1 MQLYSVPRIESSTM
15 LRPKVADAL
24 SYLDLVKARF
34 SNQHAIYT
42 EFLDVMREFKA
53 QTIGTDVV
61 IRRVRELFDGHPDL
75 IDGFNTFIPQGY
87 RMECSSSSR
96 PLQTPAP
103 VVSTI
108 APISYSTEVI
118 SPSKLPS
125 FSAFRHS
132 DVAIE
137 TAASPPVQ
145 LSFVNSGADSSSRTN
160 YYTTS
165 CPLNANSPSQPPLL
179 RSHLTTTTTDSHTL
193 HPLNVGSASPTQPLN
208 TVAIL
213 ENPDALRGSTPS
225 HVVFPQTYISNV
237 QQQQHQAQSFNHA
250 IIYVNKVKNRFQ
262 AKPDVY
268 KSFLEILQWYQR
280 EQGHTDSVRRKK
292 AEQQVYQDVAKLL
305 HGHEDLL
312 QEFSR
317 FLPESTGVASDISD
331 VGTKG
336 VPYGSVSELST
347 AVHLGSSHG
356 RFAPGGLP
364 PPPDSQW
371 HRVSDSSPN
380 LSSPGLGP
388 QSSGAG
394 ESKKIKRV
402 AQSSASHAG
411 VSTEPNIAIKKSRQ
425 SVRDVSI
432 ADTASLFNGGD
443 ATLLQ
448 KIRDALEVDVGGG
461 SRSYQS
467 LLQNISLFNRK
478 LITESQLI
486 DTAKVLLQRFPEL
499 WRQFRDLFSAVSPEV
514 SSRAHNISSP
524 SDQVGYRVCTPDREG
539 ENEKRAGGM
548 PSSFQSSAQSNS
560 LSSPP
565 LSDANITHPLAGPD
579 NAAMIALVSEV
590 SQRRLDLDF
599 NKLRTCGASYRALP
613 ADFPQP
619 KCSGRAK
626 SAIARTV
633 LNDSYI
639 SFSSLTSEDSQFVSS
654 KKNQYEENMYHT
666 EDERYEADMIMEVN
680 RAALQNLIVVKRR
693 IDRMSRDEQQNFH
706 LDDLLGGTSA
716 ILMKKAIHRV
726 YGDKAGDVIYGLKTC
741 PATVV
746 PIVIQRMRQKDNEWR
761 EAVRSFH
768 RIWSDQDAKNYLRS
782 LDHQG
787 ASFKQRDNPFLRTKT
802 VINQIE
808 AIARGEQSQSSES
821 DSPDPIGCLLSK
833 CLISCSS
840 AYDSLHPGSLG
851 SALSHVVEGIGDDG
865 GMHMTLEYPPPSV
878 CASLLEDVASLI
890 IHHVKRQSNT
900 SKEDKRAMKF
910 LVRTVLQDL
919 FMQERFPMSDDED
932 DEVDRS
938 EDSDAGE
945 EEADKEGPSNLEDNA
960 SNSGRRSA
968 RRTRRAARTVSQTN
982 GKSGAKASPP
992 NSLQQS
998 VENDANNRLSQDPSK
1013 PGPEVNVTPEADH
1026 TRATADAH
1034 FVDRVQNTRP
1044 GVDFNSKMPMEEY
1057 YSLFYGN
1064 NHWYAFLRLHHL
1076 LLTRLSQLRSRAIVL
1091 QEEHTKEGGKSNPQ
1105 AAEVLRLRK
1114 AGCSEPK
1121 EHYHRALNLVKDL
1134 LDGCED
1140 IQTYEDRLRDMFGI
1154 YAYPWFT
1161 MDRLVTNL
1169 VRQLHLLAS
1178 GDELSHRL
1186 TSLFRSYFKSSSSR
1200 SVCGGNKSRHE
1211 PESCDLMTRSPIPVA
1226 NAICGPLKTRF
1237 MRLKEEAR
1245 FRHNALA
1252 ACLGFAVSSSG
1263 TDTNGSHFNSEGIL
1277 DRPTSVPNCY
1287 AMVMLRNAS
1296 KFLIRLLD
1304 PSVVLNCTNDS
1315 HAPLCY
1321 SPVHMHPNT
1330 APEEGVRATH
1340 ALQRAINDSSAEA
1353 RHWYDYLAKYL
1364 LLPGCWTAGP
1374 LSPSVLARIR
1384 PVFLYRNVKRCV
1396 NRLTHQAVLR
1406 RQQELITTG
1415 DPQPEEILLRRL
1427 SETSETPL
1435 QIDEQ
1440 HEPAASSTPEAATP
1454 SQVGLKG
1461 NLEKDIWELMVGV
1474 FRNNLTHTELFRDT
1488 FSSDCMQSSTNLSVK
1503 SASKAYKINWSVGSY
1518 GIFVRR
1524 KSKNPTCSNRPSKKF
1539 RDFQARWLREHFDPQ
1554 QMAQISKQFNRPGCD
1569 ASSACENPKPDTEIT
1584 PSADE
1589 EPAAQSSNSLSKDKS
1604 MTEDSEFELVIMDM
1618 KQEQSAQ
1625 KNAPS
1630 VPAPKEQPKPMNDS
1644 PNSLPESPVAV
1655 KSEHKDVS

>member
-53 QTIGTDVV
+53 QT
-61 IRRVRELFDGHPDL
+61 
-75 IDGFNTFIPQGY
+75 
-87 RMECSSSSR
+87 
-96 PLQTPAP
+96 
-103 VVSTI
+103 
-108 APISYSTEVI
+108 
-118 SPSKLPS
+118 
-125 FSAFRHS
+125 
-132 DVAIE
+132 
-137 TAASPPVQ
+137 
-145 LSFVNSGADSSSRTN
+145 
-160 YYTTS
+160 
-165 CPLNANSPSQPPLL
+165 QPPLL
-179 RSHLTTTTTDSHTL
+179 RSHLTTTTTDSHAL
-193 HPLNVGSASPTQPLN
+193 HPMNVGSAPPTQPIN

-213 ENPDALRGSTPS
+213 ENPDALRGSTPG
-225 HVVFPQTYISNV
+225 HVVFPQAYISNV
-237 QQQQHQAQSFNHA
+237 QQQQQQQQQHQAQSFNHA

-331 VGTKG
+331 VSTKG
-336 VPYGSVSELST
+336 MPYGSVSELST
-347 AVHLGSSHG
+347 AVHLGSSHS
-356 RFAPGGLP
+356 RFAPGSLP
-364 PPPDSQW
+364 PPPDSHW
-371 HRVSDSSPN
+371 HRVPDSSPN

-388 QSSGAG
+388 QSSGASD
-394 ESKKIKRV
+394 SKKIKRV
-402 AQSSASHAG
+402 SQSSAPHAG
-411 VSTEPNIAIKKSRQ
+411 VSTESNIPIKKSRQ
-425 SVRDVSI
+425 SVRDASI
-432 ADTASLFNGGD
+432 ADTASLLNGGD

-448 KIRDALEVDVGGG
+448 K
-461 SRSYQS
+461 
-467 LLQNISLFNRK
+467 
-478 LITESQLI
+478 LITENQLI

-499 WRQFRDLFSAVSPEV
+499 WRQFRDLFSAVAPEV
-514 SSRAHNISSP
+514 GSRAHSISSP

-548 PSSFQSSAQSNS
+548 SISFQPSAQSNS

-565 LSDANITHPLAGPD
+565 LSDSNITHPLAGPD

-787 ASFKQRDNPFLRTKT
+787 ATFKQRDNPFLRTKT

-808 AIARGEQSQSSES
+808 AIARGEKSQSSES

-833 CLISCSS
+833 CLTSCSS

-865 GMHMTLEYPPPSV
+865 GMHLTLEYPPPNV
-878 CASLLEDVASLI
+878 CAVLLEDVASLI

-938 EDSDAGE
+938 EDSDAGDD
-945 EEADKEGPSNLEDNA
+945 EADKEGPSTLEDNA
-960 SNSGRRSA
+960 SNNGRRSA
-968 RRTRRAARTVSQTN
+968 RRTRRAARTVAQTN
-982 GKSGAKASPP
+982 GKSSAKASPP
-992 NSLQQS
+992 NSLPPQS
-998 VENDANNRLSQDPSK
+998 ADNDANIHSSQDSTKPS
-1013 PGPEVNVTPEADH
+1013 PEVKVTPEANH
-1026 TRATADAH
+1026 ARASTDTLFLGRA
-1034 FVDRVQNTRP
+1034 QNTRP
-1044 GVDFNSKMPMEEY
+1044 EVDFNSRMPVEEY

-1114 AGCSEPK
+1114 AGCSEPR

-1186 TSLFRSYFKSSSSR
+1186 TSLFRSYFKSSAGR
-1200 SVCGGNKSRHE
+1200 SACGSNKSRLE
-1211 PESCDLMTRSPIPVA
+1211 PEPCDLMTRSPIPVA

-1252 ACLGFAVSSSG
+1252 ACLGFAISSSG
-1263 TDTNGSHFNSEGIL
+1263 TDTNGSHFNNEGIL

-1304 PSVVLNCTNDS
+1304 PSVVLNCTSDT
-1315 HAPLCY
+1315 HAPRCY
-1321 SPVHMHPNT
+1321 SPVHVHPNP
-1330 APEEGVRATH
+1330 APEEGARATR

-1353 RHWYDYLAKYL
+1353 RHWYDYLARYL

-1415 DPQPEEILLRRL
+1415 DPQPEEVLLRRL

-1440 HEPAASSTPEAATP
+1440 HETAASSPPEAATP
-1454 SQVGLKG
+1454 NELSGVGLKG

-1488 FSSDCMQSSTNLSVK
+1488 FSSDCMQSNTNMSVK
-1503 SASKAYKINWSVGSY
+1503 SASKTYKINWSVGSY

-1524 KSKNPTCSNRPSKKF
+1524 KSKNSTCSNRPSKKF
-1539 RDFQARWLREHFDPQ
+1539 HDFQARWLREHFDPQ
-1554 QMAQISKQFNRPGCD
+1554 QMAQISKQFSRPGSD
-1569 ASSACENPKPDTEIT
+1569 TSSAHEVPKPEAEVA
-1584 PSADE
+1584 SCAE
-1589 EPAAQSSNSLSKDKS
+1589 VEAAVPLSSTLSKDEP
-1604 MTEDSEFELVIMDM
+1604 MTEDSDCELVITDM
-1618 KQEQSAQ
+1618 KQEQSAH
-1625 KNAPS
+1625 KSAPL
-1630 VPAPKEQPKPMNDS
+1630 VPVPKEQPKSISDS
-1644 PNSLPESPVAV
+1644 PRSSPESPVGV
-1655 KSEHKDVS
+1655 KSEHENVS

>member
-53 QTIGTDVV
+53 QT
-61 IRRVRELFDGHPDL
+61 RVRELFDGHPDL

-87 RMECSSSSR
+87 RMECSAPSR
-96 PLQTPAP
+96 QLQTQAPA
-103 VVSTI
+103 VSTI

-132 DVAIE
+132 DVPIE
-137 TAASPPVQ
+137 AAASPPIQ
-145 LSFVNSGADSSSRTN
+145 LAFVTSGADSSSRTN

-179 RSHLTTTTTDSHTL
+179 RSHLTTTTTDSHAL
-193 HPLNVGSASPTQPLN
+193 HPMNVGSAPPTQPIN

-213 ENPDALRGSTPS
+213 ENPDALRGSTPG
-225 HVVFPQTYISNV
+225 HV
-237 QQQQHQAQSFNHA
+237 
-250 IIYVNKVKNRFQ
+250 
-262 AKPDVY
+262 
-268 KSFLEILQWYQR
+268 WYQR

-331 VGTKG
+331 VSTKG
-336 VPYGSVSELST
+336 MPYGSVSELST
-347 AVHLGSSHG
+347 AVHLGSSHS
-356 RFAPGGLP
+356 RFAPGSLP
-364 PPPDSQW
+364 PPPDSHW
-371 HRVSDSSPN
+371 HRVPDSSPN

-388 QSSGAG
+388 QSSGASD
-394 ESKKIKRV
+394 SKKIKR
-402 AQSSASHAG
+402 ASQSSAPHAG
-411 VSTEPNIAIKKSRQ
+411 VSTESNIPIKKSRQ

-432 ADTASLFNGGD
+432 ADTASLLNGGD

-478 LITESQLI
+478 LITENQLI

-499 WRQFRDLFSAVSPEV
+499 WRQFRDLFSAVAPEV
-514 SSRAHNISSP
+514 GSRAHSISSP

-548 PSSFQSSAQSNS
+548 SISFQPSAQSNS

-565 LSDANITHPLAGPD
+565 LSDSNITHPLAGPD

-787 ASFKQRDNPFLRTKT
+787 ATFKQRDNPFLRTKT

-808 AIARGEQSQSSES
+808 AIARGEKSQSSES

-833 CLISCSS
+833 CLTSCSS

-865 GMHMTLEYPPPSV
+865 GMHLTLEYPPPNV
-878 CASLLEDVASLI
+878 CAALLEDVASLI

-938 EDSDAGE
+938 EDSDAGDD
-945 EEADKEGPSNLEDNA
+945 EADKEGPSTLEENA
-960 SNSGRRSA
+960 SNNGRRSA
-968 RRTRRAARTVSQTN
+968 RRTRRAARTVAQTN
-982 GKSGAKASPP
+982 GKSSAKASPP
-992 NSLQQS
+992 NSLLPQS
-998 VENDANNRLSQDPSK
+998 ADNEANIHSSQDSTKPS
-1013 PGPEVNVTPEADH
+1013 PEVKVTPEANH
-1026 TRATADAH
+1026 ARASTDTLFLGRA
-1034 FVDRVQNTRP
+1034 QNARP
-1044 GVDFNSKMPMEEY
+1044 EVDFNSRMPVEEY

-1076 LLTRLSQLRSRAIVL
+1076 LLTRLSQLRSRAIIL

-1114 AGCSEPK
+1114 AGCSEPR

-1186 TSLFRSYFKSSSSR
+1186 TSLFRSYFKSSAGR
-1200 SVCGGNKSRHE
+1200 SACGSNKSRLE
-1211 PESCDLMTRSPIPVA
+1211 PEPCDLMTRSPIPVA

-1252 ACLGFAVSSSG
+1252 ACLGFAISSSG
-1263 TDTNGSHFNSEGIL
+1263 TDTNGSHFNNEGIL

-1304 PSVVLNCTNDS
+1304 PSVVLNCTNDT
-1315 HAPLCY
+1315 HAPRCY
-1321 SPVHMHPNT
+1321 SPVHVHPNP
-1330 APEEGVRATH
+1330 APEEGARATR

-1353 RHWYDYLAKYL
+1353 RHWYDYLA
-1364 LLPGCWTAGP
+1364 
-1374 LSPSVLARIR
+1374 
-1384 PVFLYRNVKRCV
+1384 RNVKRCV

-1415 DPQPEEILLRRL
+1415 DPQPEEVLLRRL

-1440 HEPAASSTPEAATP
+1440 HETAASSPPEAATLNELP
-1454 SQVGLKG
+1454 GVGLKG

-1488 FSSDCMQSSTNLSVK
+1488 FSSDCMQSNTNMSVK
-1503 SASKAYKINWSVGSY
+1503 SASKTYKINWSVGSY

-1524 KSKNPTCSNRPSKKF
+1524 KSKNSTCSSRPSKKF
-1539 RDFQARWLREHFDPQ
+1539 HDFQARWLREHFDPQ
-1554 QMAQISKQFNRPGCD
+1554 QMAQISKQFSRPGSD
-1569 ASSACENPKPDTEIT
+1569 TSSVHEVPKPEAEVASCAEVETAV
-1584 PSADE
+1584 PL
-1589 EPAAQSSNSLSKDKS
+1589 SSTLSKDEP
-1604 MTEDSEFELVIMDM
+1604 MTEDCDCELVITDM
-1618 KQEQSAQ
+1618 KQEQSAH
-1625 KNAPS
+1625 KSAPL
-1630 VPAPKEQPKPMNDS
+1630 VPVPTEQPKSISDS
-1644 PNSLPESPVAV
+1644 PRSSPESPVGV
-1655 KSEHKDVS
+1655 KSEHENVS

>member
-1 MQLYSVPRIESSTM
+1 M

-42 EFLDVMREFKA
+42 EFLDVMRE
-53 QTIGTDVV
+53 IGTDVV

-87 RMECSSSSR
+87 RMECSASSR
-96 PLQTPAP
+96 PLPTQAPAA
-103 VVSTI
+103 STI
-108 APISYSTEVI
+108 APISYSTE
-118 SPSKLPS
+118 L
-125 FSAFRHS
+125 AF
-132 DVAIE
+132 V
-137 TAASPPVQ
+137 T
-145 LSFVNSGADSSSRTN
+145 SGADSSSRTN
-160 YYTTS
+160 YYTT

-179 RSHLTTTTTDSHTL
+179 RSHLTTTTDSHTL
-193 HPLNVGSASPTQPLN
+193 HPLNVGSVPPTQPIS
-208 TVAIL
+208 TVAIV

-225 HVVFPQTYISNV
+225 HMVFPQTYISNV

-280 EQGHTDSVRRKK
+280 EQGHTDSLRRKK

-331 VGTKG
+331 VSTKG
-336 VPYGSVSELST
+336 VPYGSVSELSS
-347 AVHLGSSHG
+347 AVHLGSSHN

-364 PPPDSQW
+364 PPPDSHW
-371 HRVSDSSPN
+371 HRVPDSSPN

-388 QSSGAG
+388 QSSGAA
-394 ESKKIKRV
+394 ESKKIKRT
-402 AQSSASHAG
+402 AQSSTPHAG

-432 ADTASLFNGGD
+432 ADTASLLNGGD

-448 KIRDALEVDVGGG
+448 KIRDALEVDVGST
-461 SRSYQS
+461 SRPYQS

-499 WRQFRDLFSAVSPEV
+499 WRQFRDLFSAVAPEIGGRTH
-514 SSRAHNISSP
+514 SISSP
-524 SDQVGYRVCTPDREG
+524 NDQVGYRVCTPDREG
-539 ENEKRAGGM
+539 ENDKRAGGM
-548 PSSFQSSAQSNS
+548 SLSFQPPAQSNS

-565 LSDANITHPLAGPD
+565 LSDSNITHPLAGPD

-693 IDRMSRDEQQNFH
+693 IDRMNREEQQSFH

-716 ILMKKAIHRV
+716 ILMKKAIHRYANFSLRVICYQCTIFIIHHRFCHILDNFGRSLIPHLVSFFCRV

-787 ASFKQRDNPFLRTKT
+787 ATFKQRDNPFLRTKT

-808 AIARGEQSQSSES
+808 AIARGEKSQSSES
-821 DSPDPIGCLLSK
+821 DSPDPVGCLLSK
-833 CLISCSS
+833 CLTSCSS

-865 GMHMTLEYPPPSV
+865 GMHMTLEYPPPNV

-938 EDSDAGE
+938 EDSDAGDD
-945 EEADKEGPSNLEDNA
+945 EEADKEGPSNLEENA
-960 SNSGRRSA
+960 SNNGRRSA
-968 RRTRRAARTVSQTN
+968 RRTRRAARTATQTN
-982 GKSGAKASPP
+982 GKSSAKASPP
-992 NSLQQS
+992 NSLPQS
-998 VENDANNRLSQDPSK
+998 VDNDANTRLSQDPSK
-1013 PGPEVNVTPEADH
+1013 SGTEVKATPEADH
-1026 TRATADAH
+1026 TRAPVEAYFGGRA
-1034 FVDRVQNTRP
+1034 QNTRP
-1044 GVDFNSKMPMEEY
+1044 EVDFNAKMPMEEY

-1076 LLTRLSQLRSRAIVL
+1076 LLTRLSQLRSRAIIL
-1091 QEEHTKEGGKSNPQ
+1091 QEEHAKEGGKSNPQ

-1114 AGCSEPK
+1114 AGCSEPR

-1186 TSLFRSYFKSSSSR
+1186 TSLFRSYFKSSINR
-1200 SVCGGNKSRHE
+1200 SACGGNKSKQE
-1211 PESCDLMTRSPIPVA
+1211 PELCDFMPKSPIPV
-1226 NAICGPLKTRF
+1226 
-1237 MRLKEEAR
+1237 
-1245 FRHNALA
+1245 
-1252 ACLGFAVSSSG
+1252 
-1263 TDTNGSHFNSEGIL
+1263 
-1277 DRPTSVPNCY
+1277 
-1287 AMVMLRNAS
+1287 
-1296 KFLIRLLD
+1296 
-1304 PSVVLNCTNDS
+1304 DS
-1315 HAPLCY
+1315 
-1321 SPVHMHPNT
+1321 T
-1330 APEEGVRATH
+1330 
-1340 ALQRAINDSSAEA
+1340 AEA

-1374 LSPSVLARIR
+1374 LSSSVLARIR

-1396 NRLTHQAVLR
+1396 NRLTQQAVLR

-1415 DPQPEEILLRRL
+1415 DPQPEEMLLRRL

-1440 HEPAASSTPEAATP
+1440 PELAASSSPEAATP
-1454 SQVGLKG
+1454 SHVPGVGLKG

-1488 FSSDCMQSSTNLSVK
+1488 YSSDCMQSSTNLSVK
-1503 SASKAYKINWSVGSY
+1503 SASKTYKINWSVGSY

-1524 KSKNPTCSNRPSKKF
+1524 KGKNSSCSSRPSKKF
-1539 RDFQARWLREHFDPQ
+1539 RDFQARWLREHYDPQ
-1554 QMAQISKQFNRPGCD
+1554 QMAQITKQFSRPGTD
-1569 ASSACENPKPDTEIT
+1569 VSSACDVPKPEIE
-1584 PSADE
+1584 AALGAEE
-1589 EPAAQSSNSLSKDKS
+1589 EPAAQSSNSLPKDEA
-1604 MTEDSEFELVIMDM
+1604 MTEDSDCELVITDV
-1618 KQEQSAQ
+1618 KQEQSAP
-1625 KNAPS
+1625 KNAPL
-1630 VPAPKEQPKPMNDS
+1630 VPASKEQPKSISDS
-1644 PNSLPESPVAV
+1644 PNSSPEPPVDV
-1655 KSEHKDVS
+1655 KSEHEDVS